1 MENNVTTRIFGWD
14 FEKEMNLLV
23 WRVIRYVTN
32 GLRGFNFQSIWI
44 WLPDIVLK
52 FTVGIVP
59 HMLLCYT
66 CLNCSE
72 FNINCTRRL
81 KRKKKTNWTESP
93 RGCFWGPKSFTIQAG
108 TAQTFFVLHIAEKR
122 SQRIKIITRKQR
134 LNNG

>member
-1 MENNVTTRIFGWD
+1 MYFEQKSMENNVTTRIFGWD

-81 KRKKKTNWTESP
+81 KRKKNELN
-93 RGCFWGPKSFTIQAG
+93 RKSTWLLLGSEEFHNSSWYSAN
-108 TAQTFFVLHIAEKR
+108 FFCTSYRRETVA
-122 SQRIKIITRKQR
+122 TD
-134 LNNG
+134 